1 MYRALWGLANQGPFS
16 RVTNPDHFGA
26 DPVPKI
32 EMNVDPA
39 SQIQSIVYPDHL
51 KSAYQDSV
59 RLYSD
64 NTRLTGQLHHPPF
77 QTLGQW

>member
-1 MYRALWGLANQGPFS
+1 MYRALWGLANQGPFG

-39 SQIQSIVYPDHL
+39 SQIQSIVYPDH
-51 KSAYQDSV
+51 
-59 RLYSD
+59 
-64 NTRLTGQLHHPPF
+64 
-77 QTLGQW
+77 